1 MNIEDYEN
9 LPDRLPKEQ
18 IYSYFK
24 GAIDDFKQKKSKD
37 EFLEILTALMERQIM
52 TYELLEEPLHAELDE
67 LISSLWNTENYNDVD
82 IILSLI
88 VNLGLEKSFEKVK
101 SSISVSKSITPE
113 ILAEIKETIED
124 VGDHFANPY
133 YDLEQK

>member
-1 MNIEDYEN
+1 
-9 LPDRLPKEQ
+9 
-18 IYSYFK
+18 
-24 GAIDDFKQKKSKD
+24 
-37 EFLEILTALMERQIM
+37 M

-67 LISSLWNTENYNDVD
+67 LISSLWNTEFYNDVD

-88 VNLGLEKSFEKVK
+88 VNLGLEKSFEEVK
-101 SSISVSKSITPE
+101 SSISVNKSISPA

-124 VGDHFANPY
+124 VGDHIANPY